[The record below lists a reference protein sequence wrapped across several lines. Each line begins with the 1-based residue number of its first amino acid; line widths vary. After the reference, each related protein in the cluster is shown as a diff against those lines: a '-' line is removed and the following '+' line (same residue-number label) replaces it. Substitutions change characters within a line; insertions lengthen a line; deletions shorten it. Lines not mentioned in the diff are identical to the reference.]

1 MAEVAAVG
9 VAESRPVAAVGRIA
23 IVILFCMVHL
33 AMERIHV
40 TLKIALLPKK
50 AADGYGE
57 KNVMACA
64 NITFSLELA
73 AHHQI
78 RITDN
83 LP

>member
-1 MAEVAAVG
+1 
-9 VAESRPVAAVGRIA
+9 
-23 IVILFCMVHL
+23 
-33 AMERIHV
+33 
-40 TLKIALLPKK
+40 
-50 AADGYGE
+50 
-57 KNVMACA
+57 MACA

>member
-23 IVILFCMVHL
+23 IVVFLTLLESDTLPVM
-33 AMERIHV
+33 
-40 TLKIALLPKK
+40 LKIALLPKK
-50 AADGYGE
+50 AVDGYGE

-64 NITFSLELA
+64 NFTMFLELA